1 MALAVQRQPDKTG
14 DRRAE
19 SECKMSAQVFFALF
33 FALAGSWLHRD
44 PGLLL
49 VDAEQKPHVRVSWL
63 GADGIEH
70 LHEADLN
77 YAWDGDRTPIG
88 SNLSAY
94 AAAGGTRLLKGAGHP
109 KGAIVRFGFY
119 KVEEGLLFFDQ
130 VGAESII
137 DVQVS
142 GIRMNQPAE
151 PQVQSI
157 VQHLKFSRD
166 SLKSC
171 RVPSDAWN
179 LFNTVDPSETLNGR
193 IRAGYDARPGA
204 LDGSDASHGSAKS
217 HVEAD
222 GSISMHVRI
231 PYAMFRHIRDP
242 WKHAIPGTFLEPI
255 HFHVE
260 MEILP
265 EGVSSE
271 HSPLADD

>member
-1 MALAVQRQPDKTG
+1 MP
-14 DRRAE
+14 
-19 SECKMSAQVFFALF
+19 AQVFMSLVFALMT
-33 FALAGSWLHRD
+33 GWLHRS

-49 VDAEQKPHVRVSWL
+49 VDAEHKPHVRIAWVA
-63 GADGIEH
+63 ADGTERC
-70 LHEADLN
+70 HEADLD
-77 YAWDGDRTPIG
+77 YGWDGDRTPIG

-94 AAAGGTRLLKGAGHP
+94 AASGGTRLLKGAGHP
-109 KGAIVRFGFY
+109 KGAVVRFGFY
-119 KVEEGLLFFDQ
+119 KVSEGLLFFDG
-130 VGAESII
+130 VSAESVI

-142 GIRMNQPAE
+142 GIRMNQPAV
-151 PQVQSI
+151 PQVRSI

-204 LDGSDASHGSAKS
+204 LDGSDASHGSAECR
-217 HVEAD
+217 VEPD

-231 PYAMFRHIRDP
+231 PYALFRHIRDP

-255 HFHVE
+255 HFHIE
-260 MEILP
+260 MELLP
-265 EGVSSE
+265 DGVVAPS
-271 HSPLADD
+271 SPLPDD